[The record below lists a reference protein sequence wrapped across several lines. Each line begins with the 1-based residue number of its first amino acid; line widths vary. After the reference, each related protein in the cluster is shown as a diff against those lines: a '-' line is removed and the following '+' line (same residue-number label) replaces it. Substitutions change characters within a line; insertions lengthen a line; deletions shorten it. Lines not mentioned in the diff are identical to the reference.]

1 MDRIRIVIADDH
13 PLLRKGLREVIEE
26 DSSLCVVGEA
36 VDGEAAL
43 EQIERLR
50 PDIVVADIEMPRRD
64 GLALVREM
72 QARKLTAGVIFLT
85 LHSDAGLF
93 NQAIDLGAKGY
104 ILKDSALT
112 AIVDAIKAVASGQHF
127 FTQSLTGLLVRR
139 RAAAQALAASQ
150 PRLVDLTPTERRIL
164 QLIASGQSSKEI
176 ANALFIH
183 YRTVENHRVN
193 IAQKLGLRGHN
204 AVLKFALEHRME
216 L

>member
-50 PDIVVADIEMPRRD
+50 PDIVVADIDMPRRD

>member
-1 MDRIRIVIADDH
+1 MHRIRIVIADDH

-26 DSSLCVVGEA
+26 DSSLRVVGEA
-36 VDGEAAL
+36 VDGDTAL

-50 PDIVVADIEMPRRD
+50 PDIVVADIGMPRRD

>member
-26 DSSLCVVGEA
+26 DSSLRVVGEA
-36 VDGEAAL
+36 VDGDTAL

-50 PDIVVADIEMPRRD
+50 PDIVVADIGMPRRD

>member
-26 DSSLCVVGEA
+26 DSSLHVVGEA
-36 VDGEAAL
+36 VDGDTAL

-50 PDIVVADIEMPRRD
+50 PDIVVADIGMPRRD